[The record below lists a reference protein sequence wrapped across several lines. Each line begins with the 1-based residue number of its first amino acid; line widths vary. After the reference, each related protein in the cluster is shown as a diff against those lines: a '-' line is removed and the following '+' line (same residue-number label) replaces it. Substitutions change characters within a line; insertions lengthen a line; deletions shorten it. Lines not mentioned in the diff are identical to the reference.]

1 MENDKRTNVN
11 PFGAQ
16 DKLSASMPDILKGI
30 RANDA
35 VSQVPQEFSQL
46 AKDIA
51 EKQQTSQNP
60 LRIDIMDSLKA
71 SKKVYSN
78 DAVNHLEKMVK
89 NEMEDKS

>member
-1 MENDKRTNVN
+1 
-11 PFGAQ
+11 
-16 DKLSASMPDILKGI
+16 MPDILKGI

-51 EKQQTSQNP
+51 EKQQTSQNS

-78 DAVNHLEKMVK
+78 DAVNHLEKKFVFEIRRK
-89 NEMEDKS
+89 LKKS